1 MAGIVFSKSSG
12 LNDSV
17 FGKSAEPIH
26 MCRKRA
32 RRRRAD
38 DGGAEDLQHPPRVKI
53 GLRR

>member
-26 MCRKRA
+26 MCMEKSA
-32 RRRRAD
+32 EAFEQMM
-38 DGGAEDLQHPPRVKI
+38 GGAEDLQHPQE
-53 GLRR
+53 